1 MAVECFFIQCQQSDI
16 SYFSSSDWSTLIFC
30 LTIWSMCCNLSR
42 EYTPVKPK
50 VSQKAEYQFVKWKPR
65 FLVSSSPL
73 VLFNLGQTGKSL
85 SLGGKEKCLRHNVHM
100 KAITVST
107 NVCKYVTCMNCR
119 TLAVT
124 DKYLKTI

>member
-85 SLGGKEKCLRHNVHM
+85 SRRKGKVPTSQCTHESNHSYMPIVQ
-100 KAITVST
+100 ASVST
-107 NVCKYVTCMNCR
+107 SRAWIVEPWQWQTN
-119 TLAVT
+119 
-124 DKYLKTI
+124 I